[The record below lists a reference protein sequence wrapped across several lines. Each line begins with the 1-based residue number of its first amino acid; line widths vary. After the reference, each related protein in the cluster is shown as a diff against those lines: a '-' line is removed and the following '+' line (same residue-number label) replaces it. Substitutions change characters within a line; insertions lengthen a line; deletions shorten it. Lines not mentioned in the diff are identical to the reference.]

1 MSVSAGAWPRSS
13 GGDREASDSDR
24 LVVVFRIGCNRNP
37 KLGGT
42 AMRRRFIM
50 ILLGLGAIG
59 GFASEIASH
68 CCARRHYAQYQ
79 HQQQVNDMAQACLN
93 AARLR

>member
-1 MSVSAGAWPRSS
+1 MM
-13 GGDREASDSDR
+13 
-24 LVVVFRIGCNRNP
+24 F
-37 KLGGT
+37 
-42 AMRRRFIM
+42 
-50 ILLGLGAIG
+50 LLGLGAIG